1 MLPLLCH
8 GVYAFFVSP
17 VLELDSET
25 CSFGDMLA
33 QRDTQTDMLL
43 ITVFYKGKDDQWR
56 FQAGAGGR
64 HSPPQIV
71 ARPPNLACLKI

>member
-43 ITVFYKGKDDQWR
+43 ITVFYKGKD
-56 FQAGAGGR
+56 
-64 HSPPQIV
+64 
-71 ARPPNLACLKI
+71 N